1 MLDQYAELAKEEME
15 LSVEALKEALAVLR
29 TGRASASVLNGL
41 QVEYYGDLMPVNQI
55 ASVKVPE
62 PRQLL
67 IIPYDR
73 NDIKSIVAAINKSD
87 IGINPIVD
95 ANQIRLVF
103 PALTEERRRELS
115 KKAKTM
121 SDEYKVTIRN
131 IRRDAMDQLKKDESY
146 TEDTKK
152 RAEEDIQKVT
162 DEYIAKIE
170 EVFKEKEKEIMNIL
184 DESRWTNNKYFKRWC

>member
-15 LSVEALKEALAVLR
+15 LSVEALREALAVLR

-103 PALTEERRRELS
+103 PALTEDRRRELS

-170 EVFKEKEKEIMNIL
+170 LLFKEKEKEIMSI
-184 DESRWTNNKYFKRWC
+184 